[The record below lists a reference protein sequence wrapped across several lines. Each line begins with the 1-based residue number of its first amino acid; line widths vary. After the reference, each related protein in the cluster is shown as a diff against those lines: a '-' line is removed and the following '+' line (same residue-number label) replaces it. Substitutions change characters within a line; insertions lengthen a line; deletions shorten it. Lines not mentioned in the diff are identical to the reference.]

1 MSRSAEDP
9 NTFLWVLR
17 GLTSAFLLGYILY
30 IFLAVL
36 LYESFPAGNP
46 VEDLLAIG
54 LLILFGL
61 GYYLL
66 WIRKEILAGL
76 IFILWYAALWPLEI
90 LTGGNNFE
98 ESQAPGILML
108 ILGILLLVYR
118 AGVRRRLRAST
129 RSGTEV
135 NEESDQFGDQIS
147 G

>member
-1 MSRSAEDP
+1 MIKPAEEP

-36 LYESFPAGNP
+36 LYETFPVGNP
-46 VEDLLAIG
+46 LEDILAIG

-66 WIRKEILAGL
+66 WLRKEILAGL

-98 ESQAPGILML
+98 ESQAPGIIML

-118 AGVRRRLRAST
+118 TGVRRRLRAST
-129 RSGTEV
+129 RSGTAV
-135 NEESDQFGDQIS
+135 NEKPDQSGDQIS